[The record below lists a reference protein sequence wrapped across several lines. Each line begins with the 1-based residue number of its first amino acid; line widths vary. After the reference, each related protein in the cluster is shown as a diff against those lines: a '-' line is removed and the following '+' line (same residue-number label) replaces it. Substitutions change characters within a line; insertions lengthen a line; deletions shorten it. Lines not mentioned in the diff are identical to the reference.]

1 MNAKSEEQANANG
14 RPPGNFG
21 NFGNLGIFAIFG
33 IS

>member
-21 NFGNLGIFAIFG
+21 NLGIFGIFG

>member
-21 NFGNLGIFAIFG
+21 NLGIFAIFG